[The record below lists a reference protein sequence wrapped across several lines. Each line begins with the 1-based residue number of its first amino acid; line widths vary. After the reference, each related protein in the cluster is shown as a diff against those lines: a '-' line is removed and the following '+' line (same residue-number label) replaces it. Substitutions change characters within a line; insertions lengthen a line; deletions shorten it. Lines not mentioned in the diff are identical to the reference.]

1 MEAAAKANNPN
12 RPADPGE
19 VRLESVNPPQFRQ
32 VLADLPIGKASQP
45 LVGPDGIGLVS
56 VCTREQKNL
65 ATPSRQ
71 EIERKLVNERVEL
84 LSRQLMRDLH
94 RQANLDLRDKGV

>member
-1 MEAAAKANNPN
+1 
-12 RPADPGE
+12 
-19 VRLESVNPPQFRQ
+19 
-32 VLADLPIGKASQP
+32 